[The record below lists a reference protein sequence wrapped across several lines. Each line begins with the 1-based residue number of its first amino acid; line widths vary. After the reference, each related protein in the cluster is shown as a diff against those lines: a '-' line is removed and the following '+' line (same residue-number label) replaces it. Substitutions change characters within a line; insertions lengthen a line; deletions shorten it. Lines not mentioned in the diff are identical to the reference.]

1 MTEVIDRLAVAV
13 NAHDL
18 DAATGF
24 FDEDWCGSRL
34 RTAATVS
41 SLPGGLAGRGWV
53 TGSVSACSAACSAC
67 TRASAAAPSVAGM
80 WAARISTAIAPVT
93 PCRWTMSGRGR
104 ERRGAAAGGRYKHPP
119 AR

>member
-41 SLPGGLAGRGWV
+41 SLPGGLAGRG
-53 TGSVSACSAACSAC
+53 
-67 TRASAAAPSVAGM
+67 
-80 WAARISTAIAPVT
+80 
-93 PCRWTMSGRGR
+93 
-104 ERRGAAAGGRYKHPP
+104 
-119 AR
+119 